1 MTMLIA
7 FDGSE
12 EARRAIVSAARLLSP
27 RQVEILTAWEPLHR
41 TAARAVS
48 MSGLHQAEWVTDI
61 EQNDPAYARARET
74 CNEGVELAESLGLA
88 ARAHLVE
95 AETSVWSAIVDAAR
109 ELEPDVIVTG
119 TRSASVWKT
128 LFQPST
134 AEGVL
139 HNAGVPVFIVPP
151 EG

>member
-7 FDGSE
+7 FDGSR
-12 EARRAIVSAARLLSP
+12 EARRAITAAAQLLSP
-27 RQVEILTAWEPLHR
+27 RSVELLTAWEPLHR
-41 TAARAVS
+41 AAARAVS
-48 MSGLHQAEWVTDI
+48 MSGLHQAEWVTDT
-61 EQNDPAYARARET
+61 EENDPAYARAREI

-95 AETSVWSAIVDAAR
+95 SETSVWSAIVDAAR

-119 TRSASVWKT
+119 TRGASAWKSFWQT
-128 LFQPST
+128 ST

-139 HNAGVPVFIVPP
+139 HHGGVPVFIVPP
-151 EG
+151 EN